1 MNYFLNI
8 GSNLGNRRLNISRAA
23 QRIMGRYGWME
34 LSHIVESQPWGYESD
49 NAFMNIGVR
58 LVSDLDPMQMLA
70 GLQEIERELGGGA
83 HRDAEGRYVDR
94 VVDIDI
100 VAVDEMQIDTPELR
114 VPHPHLEE
122 REFFLKPMVELAP
135 IWKHPAT
142 GLTCGEMLANLVPD
156 NED

>member
-58 LVSDLDPMQMLA
+58 LVSDLEPVQMLA

-83 HRDAEGRYVDR
+83 HRDAEGRYVAR
-94 VVDIDI
+94 VVGHRGRGRDADRHPGTEGAASAFGRARIFPEADGGISPDMETSRHRID
-100 VAVDEMQIDTPELR
+100 LR
-114 VPHPHLEE
+114 
-122 REFFLKPMVELAP
+122 RDA
-135 IWKHPAT
+135 
-142 GLTCGEMLANLVPD
+142 C
-156 NED
+156 